1 VNRRTLLATFVAVLA
16 LPAAVLVM
24 PATVLAARAAHAA
37 GAPKV
42 TVRVEGV
49 KKTLLLPTVAQTHSG
64 SITRFGAPKGGCSA
78 ESGQGA
84 LDVATH
90 HRWAGKWST
99 EFGPEYEIT
108 SILGETHSFTSKDYW
123 EIFVNNVAASVGAC
137 ELHLHAGEQLLF
149 AAVPATGT
157 AYPLAIEGAPTS
169 ATTGKTFNVKVV
181 YFNGKGI
188 AKPLSGATVS
198 VAGHSGKTNHQGIVP
213 LTPTHAGTFVLQAQH
228 AGYVRA
234 APVTVHVS

>member
-1 VNRRTLLATFVAVLA
+1 VNRRNLLATFVALLA
-16 LPAAVLVM
+16 M
-24 PATVLAARAAHAA
+24 PAAAHAA

-42 TVRVEGV
+42 TVRVEGA
-49 KKTLLLPTVAQTHSG
+49 KKTLLLPTTVQTHSG
-64 SITRFGAPKGGCSA
+64 SITKYGAPKGGCPA
-78 ESGQGA
+78 QSGQGA
-84 LDVATH
+84 LDVATR

-108 SILGETHSFTSKDYW
+108 SILGETHSFTSKEYW

-137 ELHLHAGEQLLF
+137 QLHLHAGEQLLF
-149 AAVPATGT
+149 AAVPDSGT
-157 AYPLAIEGAPTS
+157 AYPLALEAPTS
-169 ATTGKTFNVKVV
+169 ATTGRTFKVKVV

>member
-1 VNRRTLLATFVAVLA
+1 VNRRNLLATFVAVLA
-16 LPAAVLVM
+16 M
-24 PATVLAARAAHAA
+24 PAAAHAA

-49 KKTLLLPTVAQTHSG
+49 KKTLLLPTTVQTHSG
-64 SITRFGAPKGGCSA
+64 SITKYGAPKGGCPA
-78 ESGQGA
+78 QSGQGA

-108 SILGETHSFTSKDYW
+108 SILGETHSFTSKEYW

-137 ELHLHAGEQLLF
+137 QLHLHAGEKLLF
-149 AAVPATGT
+149 AAVPASGT
-157 AYPLAIEGAPTS
+157 AYPLALETPTS
-169 ATTGKTFNVKVV
+169 ATTGRTFKVKVV

-198 VAGHSGKTNHQGIVP
+198 VAGHSGKTNTHGIVP
-213 LTPTHAGTFVLQAQH
+213 LTPSHAGTFVLDAAH